1 MIDRLLG
8 KNRTVKFVRGQ
19 RRGMPSLAAIAL
31 GMLFSVVAVA
41 LAVSY
46 APQPAQAEDVTP
58 VFSEGNPRCSDSRK
72 GELVRVDPVEDG
84 TFPVEGGSITV
95 VVNSS
100 AKTFDWTSTVSV
112 GSIVVKGGPNANLYM
127 YDPASFG
134 DTGLHSPVN
143 PNNDMFYGLSHI
155 SFCDPGVVATAT
167 PTATHTPPP
176 PPTPTNTLPPPP
188 DTPTPVDTPQV
199 PDTPTPPPTD
209 TPAPTD
215 TPPPAP
221 TDTPPPADTPAPTA
235 TPFSEVLVE
244 PSPTPDS
251 AATPDPD
258 LPPLGTGGPGSSSTT
273 FLLFFFVALAALG
286 LGLLALGFWR
296 SRLQH

>member
-8 KNRTVKFVRGQ
+8 KDRTVARG
-19 RRGMPSLAAIAL
+19 RRGRMPSIAAIAL
-31 GMLFSVVAVA
+31 AMLFSVVAVA

-46 APQPAQAEDVTP
+46 APQPAQAGDVTP
-58 VFSEGNPRCSDSRK
+58 VLVDGNPDCGDS
-72 GELVRVDPVEDG
+72 GLEELVRIDPVEGG
-84 TFPVEGGSITV
+84 TFPVAGGSITV
-95 VVNSS
+95 AVNSS
-100 AKTFDWTSTVSV
+100 AKTFDWTSTVSI
-112 GSIVVKGGPNANLYM
+112 GLIVVKGGPNANLYL

-176 PPTPTNTLPPPP
+176 PPTPTDTPPPNTP
-188 DTPTPVDTPQV
+188 TPTDTPPPNTPTPVDTPQI
-199 PDTPTPPPTD
+199 PNT
-209 TPAPTD
+209 
-215 TPPPAP
+215 P
-221 TDTPPPADTPAPTA
+221 TDTPPPADTPAPTDTPEPTA
-235 TPFSEVLVE
+235 TLFSEVSAD
-244 PSPTPDS
+244 PSPTPDPE
-251 AATPDPD
+251 ATAETEGF
-258 LPPLGTGGPGSSSTT
+258 PPTGTGGPGSSSAT
-273 FLLFFFVALAALG
+273 FLVFFFIALAGLG